1 MGANQRGVIR
11 IRKQADPLGDELP
24 LGLSLGLSLK
34 LSLKR
39 RT

>member
-1 MGANQRGVIR
+1 VIR
-11 IRKQADPLGDELP
+11 IRKQADPLGDDLS

-34 LSLKR
+34 R